1 VLFDEL
7 PCLSCVSPSLT
18 TKLAVPTF
26 SSATTSLT
34 KMLGVSSTVS
44 SSTIDTVVEPC
55 PMAALVAEL
64 RLNLKYSRPSTPEYS
79 DSATRTT
86 LVVSPIA

>member
-1 VLFDEL
+1 M
-7 PCLSCVSPSLT
+7 T
-18 TKLAVPTF
+18 TKLAVPAF
-26 SSATTSLT
+26 SSTTTSRT
-34 KMLGVSSTVS
+34 NTCGVSTTVS
-44 SSTIDTVVEPC
+44 SSTIDTIADPC
-55 PMAALVAEL
+55 PMTALVGEL